1 MMELIIKAAAL
12 ALTAAL
18 IGIVLKRTNPELSLL
33 LSICTVLV
41 IMGAA
46 LGFANGFMELAEAL
60 QRIFGVSE
68 LMIKPVV
75 ICVAVAIITK
85 MTADLCRDSS
95 QAAAASAVELAGTIC
110 ALCIVMPLL
119 MSMLTA
125 IGAMI

>member
-1 MMELIIKAAAL
+1 
-12 ALTAAL
+12 
-18 IGIVLKRTNPELSLL
+18 
-33 LSICTVLV
+33 
-41 IMGAA
+41 
-46 LGFANGFMELAEAL
+46 MELAEAL

-75 ICVAVAIITK
+75 KCVAVAIITK

-110 ALCIVMPLL
+110 VLCIVMPLL